1 MTNISGISVLQIII
15 VFAAVIA
22 TTYIANQ
29 KDKWKKLSQ
38 GIKPLLFGIAGLV
51 IAVLMRGIIDNK
63 INSFDSIL
71 NVILLTKQAEYMV
84 GISRIVAI
92 SYIALLCGIES
103 FDRLHQEKNTNKK
116 CETSYNNRLDDR
128 PGITLVCFGKG
139 DCPGGSAV
147 TLEFN

>member
-92 SYIALLCGIES
+92 SYIALLCGIEILLIVFTKKRIQTKNMKPHITTGS
-103 FDRLHQEKNTNKK
+103 TTDRE
-116 CETSYNNRLDDR
+116 
-128 PGITLVCFGKG
+128 
-139 DCPGGSAV
+139 
-147 TLEFN
+147 